1 MSRPLLTAVLA
12 SLSIWLMALPAGN
25 ARAADD
31 GQDGLASA
39 VFAGGCFWCMEPP
52 YDALDGV
59 VSTTSGFTGGHVTAP
74 SYEQVVRGGTGHVEA
89 VKVVYDPAVVNFATL
104 LDVYWRNVDPL
115 DAGGQFCDRGEA
127 YTTAIFVADARER
140 QFAEDSKRALE
151 QSGRFDQPIV
161 TPIRERAA
169 FYPAEAYHQD
179 YYRKNPVRYRFYRF
193 NCGRDR
199 RLDELWGDRG

>member
-1 MSRPLLTAVLA
+1 MSRMPRNSLLSGIIVWLIL
-12 SLSIWLMALPAGN
+12 LSAGS
-25 ARAADD
+25 AWAADD
-31 GQDGLASA
+31 SQDGLASA
-39 VFAGGCFWCMEPP
+39 IFAGGCFWCMEPP
-52 YDALDGV
+52 YDALEGV
-59 VSTTSGFTGGHVTAP
+59 VSTTSGFTGGHVAAP

-89 VKVVYDPAVVNFATL
+89 VKVVYDPAVIDFAKL
-104 LDVYWRNVDPL
+104 LEVYWRNVDPL

-127 YTTAIFVADARER
+127 YTTAIFVTDARER
-140 QFAEDSKRALE
+140 RLAEDSKETLE

-161 TPIRERAA
+161 TPIRERAE

-199 RLDELWGDRG
+199 RLDQLWGERD